1 VRKADNVTTILFR
14 CREIWELITSWNP
27 LGHSR
32 PVTGLLY
39 LFYIIL
45 FRRKIPTDEID
56 ETCRKR
62 GEDKKFIM
70 NFIWKCPEV
79 QTF

>member
-1 VRKADNVTTILFR
+1 M
-14 CREIWELITSWNP
+14 
-27 LGHSR
+27 
-32 PVTGLLY
+32 
-39 LFYIIL
+39 IL

-62 GEDKKFIM
+62 RENKKFIM
-70 NFIWKCPEV
+70 NFGWKCPKV